1 MTSVAIV
8 DVCSGNLRSVERAL
22 AAAGAETF
30 VTRDPDRLR
39 RADKLVIPGQGAL
52 GTFARGLA
60 ERNLEPALREQL
72 ASGKPML
79 GICLGLQVLFE
90 RGQEQGGVPGLGI
103 LGGEVVRFATAPV
116 AAPGAPGTPA
126 TAPLKVPHI
135 GWNQIAA
142 PAGSGSGSGAGRDP
156 MLRDVPDGAY
166 VYFVHSYHVVPSDRS
181 IIAAVTDYGGEFCS
195 AIRKD
200 NLFACQFH
208 PEKSQRVGQVILR
221 NFVERA

>member
-1 MTSVAIV
+1 MTKVAIV

-22 AAAGAETF
+22 AAAGADTF

-39 RADKLVIPGQGAL
+39 GADKLVIPGQGAL

-60 ERNLEPALREQL
+60 ERGLEPALREQL

-90 RGQEQGGVPGLGI
+90 RGQEQGGVPGLGV
-103 LGGEVVRFATAPV
+103 LGGEVVRFAQPAVP
-116 AAPGAPGTPA
+116 PGSDAR
-126 TAPLKVPHI
+126 PLKVPHI

-142 PAGSGSGSGAGRDP
+142 PAGARRDA
-156 MLRDVPDGAY
+156 MLDGVPDGAY
-166 VYFVHSYHVVPSDRS
+166 VYFVHSYHVVPRDRS
-181 IIAAVTDYGGEFCS
+181 IIATVTEYGGEFCS

>member
-1 MTSVAIV
+1 MSRVAIV

-30 VTRDPDRLR
+30 VTRDPEDLR
-39 RADKLVIPGQGAL
+39 HADKLVIPGQGAL
-52 GTFARGLA
+52 GTFARGMV
-60 ERNLEPALREQL
+60 ERGLEPALREQL

-90 RGQEQGGVPGLGI
+90 HGEEQGGVPGLGV
-103 LGGEVVRFATAPV
+103 LGGSVVKFAAGACSGYGDAEHHEDQAPI
-116 AAPGAPGTPA
+116 
-126 TAPLKVPHI
+126 KVPHI
-135 GWNQIAA
+135 GWNQIEV
-142 PAGSGSGSGAGRDP
+142 PAGVARDP
-156 MLRDVPDGAY
+156 MLEGVPDGAY
-166 VYFVHSYHVVPSDRS
+166 VYFVHSYYVVPKDRG
-181 IIAAVTDYGGEFCS
+181 IVAVETEYGGKFCS
-195 AIRKD
+195 AVRKD

>member
-1 MTSVAIV
+1 MTKVAIV

-22 AAAGAETF
+22 AAAGADTF
-30 VTRDPDRLR
+30 VTQDPDRLR
-39 RADKLVIPGQGAL
+39 AADKLVIPGQGAL

-60 ERNLEPALREQL
+60 QRGLEPALREQL

-90 RGQEQGGVPGLGI
+90 RGEEQGGVPGLGV
-103 LGGEVVRFATAPV
+103 LGGEVVRFAQ
-116 AAPGAPGTPA
+116 PA
-126 TAPLKVPHI
+126 TSAEDPASPSARPLKVPHI

-142 PAGSGSGSGAGRDP
+142 PAGASRDA
-156 MLRDVPDGAY
+156 MLEGVPDGAF
-166 VYFVHSYHVVPSDRS
+166 VYFVHSYHVVPRDRS
-181 IIAAVTDYGGEFCS
+181 IIATVTDYGGEFCS

-208 PEKSQRVGQVILR
+208 PEKSQRVGQVILK

>member
-1 MTSVAIV
+1 MSKVAIV

-30 VTRDPDRLR
+30 VTRDPDEVR

-52 GTFARGLA
+52 GTFARGMK
-60 ERNLEPALREQL
+60 ERGLEEVLREQL

-90 RGQEQGGVPGLGI
+90 HGEEQGGVPGLGV
-103 LGGEVVRFATAPV
+103 LGGKVVKFS
-116 AAPGAPGTPA
+116 PA
-126 TAPLKVPHI
+126 MSVSAVPIKVPHI
-135 GWNQIAA
+135 GWNQIEV
-142 PAGSGSGSGAGRDP
+142 PAGAARDP
-156 MLRDVPDGAY
+156 MLEGVPDGAY
-166 VYFVHSYHVVPSDRS
+166 VYFVHSYYVVPSDRG
-181 IIAAVTDYGGEFCS
+181 IIAVETEYGGKFCS
-195 AIRKD
+195 AVRRD

-221 NFVERA
+221 NFVARA